1 MLTGR
6 EVSHQT
12 SNRWQAGAGF
22 LGANA
27 VGEFD
32 TFVPDSAPG
41 MFGHVNRSLGRS
53 TFSLGAEV
61 SWNQYGSESRS
72 LALGP
77 LVPEV
82 PGAAVEVH
90 TYNAMV
96 GLHGRLRA
104 QLPSTRFQPYADG
117 LFGFTNIYTTSEVK
131 GEDGCDEGC
140 RLGSESQSSDFVLS
154 YGAGAGVMIKLA
166 SRERAPRL
174 DVGVRYLAGGRAD
187 YLTEGSVRAEGGQV
201 IRDFSRSRTDR
212 FGFYVGAVFGR

>member
-1 MLTGR
+1 MEPVTYRFRIALVVCLACASSNAWAQNAGQER
-6 EVSHQT
+6 EI
-12 SNRWQAGAGF
+12 NRWQAGAGF

-53 TFSLGAEV
+53 VFSLGAEV

-104 QLPSTRFQPYADG
+104 QLPSHRFQP
-117 LFGFTNIYTTSEVK
+117 
-131 GEDGCDEGC
+131 
-140 RLGSESQSSDFVLS
+140 
-154 YGAGAGVMIKLA
+154 
-166 SRERAPRL
+166 
-174 DVGVRYLAGGRAD
+174 
-187 YLTEGSVRAEGGQV
+187 
-201 IRDFSRSRTDR
+201 
-212 FGFYVGAVFGR
+212 